1 MAFTSGLRS
10 VAVLSALLFLFVARC
25 QEVDDQIDFDYGEGP
40 KGPSNWGNIKE
51 EWKTCGEGKQQS
63 PIDIITECAVLRPNL
78 GHLRRHYVASEAKLV
93 NRGHDIQV
101 KWPSGGG
108 SIMING
114 TNFTLNQLHWHT
126 PSEHT
131 INGKSCAMELH
142 LVHQSQDGK
151 IAVIGILY
159 KYGRTDSFI
168 LSLEKEIRAL
178 VDTQPESENHTTVE
192 RDIGLV
198 NAMRVQFGSRKYY
211 RYIGSLTTPP
221 CSEGVT
227 WTILHQVST
236 VGREQVR
243 LLREAVHDGYENNA
257 RPVQDLNGR
266 EISNFDPRLDRWSI
280 TGETETE
287 SSPEN
292 NNI

>member
-10 VAVLSALLFLFVARC
+10 VAVLSALVFLLAVARC
-25 QEVDDQIDFDYGEGP
+25 QEVEDESEFEYEEGP
-40 KGPSNWGNIKE
+40 TGPSNWGNIKE
-51 EWKTCGEGKQQS
+51 EWKACSEGKKQS
-63 PIDIITECAVLRPNL
+63 PIDVIREHAILRPTL
-78 GHLRRHYVASEAKLV
+78 GLLRRRYIASEAKLV

-108 SIMING
+108 SIMIEG
-114 TNFTLNQLHWHT
+114 TNFTLNQLHWHS

-131 INGKSCAMELH
+131 VDGKSYAMELH

-221 CSEGVT
+221 CSEGVI
-227 WTILHQVST
+227 WTILQKVRT
-236 VGREQVR
+236 VTREQVH

-257 RPVQDLNGR
+257 RPEQELNGR
-266 EISNFDPRLDRWSI
+266 EISKFKPKPSKW
-280 TGETETE
+280 
-287 SSPEN
+287 
-292 NNI
+292 

>member
-142 LVHQSQDGK
+142 LVHQSQGGE

-159 KYGRTDSFI
+159 EYGRNDPFL
-168 LSLEKEIRAL
+168 LSLKKDLRAL
-178 VDTQPESENHTTVE
+178 ADMGTENNTI
-192 RDIGLV
+192 DIGLV
-198 NAMRVQFGSRKYY
+198 NAMSVKFGSKEYY
-211 RYIGSLTTPP
+211 RYMGSLTTPS
-221 CSEGVT
+221 CSEGVI
-227 WTILHQVST
+227 WTILRKVST
-236 VGREQVR
+236 VSRDQVR
-243 LLREAVHDGYENNA
+243 LLRKAVHDGYQYNA
-257 RPVQDLNGR
+257 RPVQELNGR
-266 EISNFDPRLDRWSI
+266 EISKFEPKPSRWSI

-287 SSPEN
+287 SLPEKN
-292 NNI
+292 GM